1 MGDFI
6 YEEELDGTE
15 VLECIKT
22 AQIKRKSGWILGEV
36 TQTESSAF

>member
-6 YEEELDGTE
+6 SEEELDGTE
-15 VLECIKT
+15 VLECTKT
-22 AQIKRKSGWILGEV
+22 AQINGKSGWILGEV

>member
-1 MGDFI
+1 MGDLTS
-6 YEEELDGTE
+6 EEELDGTE

-22 AQIKRKSGWILGEV
+22 AQINRKSDWILGEV